1 MTMLIA
7 HVYVGVWQM
16 SFGKVRTDFELFFT
30 AVISC
35 LDGTVQSAKYLIF
48 NTTSLTAS
56 NCHKIHMT
64 PKLITKEVSER
75 CSIQK
80 SCQTLNKA
88 YKMLQLR
95 IKVGHSVKNETA
107 FTNLLKAFLSP
118 KVGWVR
124 SSYWSHKR
132 VKSPGQRIMRGFN
145 WRRKLLMLQ
154 CGQLSGDV
162 YNLRLRWMTQ
172 VSILGSRQAPSSSL
186 LSLQKYVDKLRLN
199 AGILAQTINKVSERI
214 PGLTSFV
221 S

>member
-1 MTMLIA
+1 MQLCRRVTGAGGYLAGSHQSPRGLEGGKALGMDPSPDSRGLAMTMLI
-7 HVYVGVWQM
+7 GVWQM
-16 SFGKVRTDFELFFT
+16 LFGKVKTDFELIFKV
-30 AVISC
+30 VISC

-118 KVGWVR
+118 KVG
-124 SSYWSHKR
+124 
-132 VKSPGQRIMRGFN
+132 
-145 WRRKLLMLQ
+145 
-154 CGQLSGDV
+154 
-162 YNLRLRWMTQ
+162 
-172 VSILGSRQAPSSSL
+172 
-186 LSLQKYVDKLRLN
+186 
-199 AGILAQTINKVSERI
+199 
-214 PGLTSFV
+214 
-221 S
+221 